1 MKQHFQVWPDH
12 LNHSKVSDRA
22 TSLTIMDPHFR
33 DCESGQDLPAS
44 LFIPSELSQIDP
56 SIFLVSQVGCLHCDI
71 HL

>member
-1 MKQHFQVWPDH
+1 MKQHFQVWPGR

-22 TSLTIMDPHFR
+22 TDLTIMDQHVR

-44 LFIPSELSQIDP
+44 LLIPSQLSQIDP
-56 SIFLVSQVGCLHCDI
+56 PIFLVRQVGCLHCDI